1 MKYILTSLVL
11 CGLAAGLY
19 AQSSLDLLTLSGRY
33 GFPAKYDDSPSVGKA
48 TETGAMVNVKLPVKL
63 SGSSIWYN
71 DLTYTMFHVSND
83 IEFVRGIANPIHLH
97 SFILQTGWY
106 KRFGEG
112 QGIQL
117 LFAPRFM
124 TDFDNASASNFQLG
138 GIAMYEK
145 RFSERLMLRFG
156 AMYNDELG
164 GPFVVPI
171 VYSDWQ
177 INSKWSL
184 VGMWPV
190 FGKLN
195 YQVSEKIS
203 AGISHFGLI
212 TSYRLGHPDYE
223 GDYIERTSI
232 DLSLF
237 GRIRLAGNLHLEG
250 RFGYAVGRSYKQFSA
265 DQTVPFRI
273 SIIKFG
279 DERVEKNY
287 LFKPGPI
294 VDLRLVYNLPL
305 Q

>member
-1 MKYILTSLVL
+1 MKKLLMLPAL
-11 CGLAAGLY
+11 CGLVLGLY

-33 GFPAKYDDSPSVGKA
+33 GIPASYDDPQFTDKA

-71 DLTYTMFHVSND
+71 DLTYTTFHVNND
-83 IEFVRGIANPIHLH
+83 NDFGTGVANPIHLH

-124 TDFDNASASNFQLG
+124 TDFENASGSNFQLG

-145 RFSERLMLRFG
+145 RFSERLMLRFV

-184 VGMWPV
+184 VGMWPI

-195 YQVSEKIS
+195 YQINEKIS

-279 DERVEKNY
+279 DERVEKNQ
-287 LFKPGPI
+287 LFDQGLI

-305 Q
+305 K